1 MAIYHFSGTVVSRSQ
16 GRSSVAAAAYRSGT
30 ELRDE
35 RLDKAYDYTKKQD
48 IAFTEI
54 LLPKNAP
61 EFLRDR
67 NTLWNTV
74 ETSEK
79 RKDAQLAREFNMALP
94 RELTLEQQIELS
106 REFVTK
112 EFVSKGMC
120 ADLCIHNDK
129 MKDGQLQP
137 HAHVMLTMREVTEKG
152 FGKKAREWNSKEN
165 LLHWRESWAEITNQ
179 HLLMHG
185 HDMSIDHRTLEAQG
199 IDLEPQYKIGSKEAE
214 DRLIRLADHQRIA
227 RENGEKILENPDI
240 ALHAITHQQST
251 FTEQDLARFVNRHTV
266 DATQFQSVLAAVK
279 ASPELAMLGVDEVG
293 KQRFTTQTML
303 AIETAM
309 IQEVDVLSQRIGHV
323 VAADKTQAAMT
334 SKSLTDEQSLAF
346 QHLTQTGD
354 LKCVIG
360 FAGTGK
366 SYLLGAAR
374 EAWEAQ
380 GYTVL
385 GATLSGIAAQT
396 LSGSSGIES
405 RTLASRFHYWDKGE
419 QSLTNKTILV
429 IDEAG
434 MIGSRQMARV
444 LEHARTQGSKVILI
458 GDPEQLQAIEAG
470 AAFRAISERTGY
482 VELMDVRRQREGWQ
496 RDATREFATG
506 KTQAALARYDEHQ
519 HIHAFQTEAQC
530 QAGLI
535 SLWNDARITSPETT
549 QIILTYTRREVESL
563 NHMAREKRQVLG
575 ELGSEHIITTVRGE
589 KPLSL
594 NDRIYFL
601 KNDRQLGVMNG
612 TLGTIQAIDANVMTV
627 LLDDEGSRDQ
637 KRTVSFCLDAYN
649 HIDHGYAATIHKGQG
664 VTVDRSYILASKY
677 MDRHAT
683 YVAGTRHRDSVDIF
697 YSKETF
703 SSVRQ
708 LSNTLGREQ
717 RKDVAVDFS
726 ITTPELETDIALKAY
741 NKLATKRSSINH
753 EIVFKKQETPV
764 KDEFERLEAQEK
776 IRQQTQKARLAE
788 KFKSATGQTPAEAM
802 AKFKAEF
809 EAKHPELAQR
819 ARSSSSSVMQEA
831 IIVEKSFMKLYQS
844 VVDSPGQKSLHEPLI
859 KFVMG
864 TFKNEKVMDYF
875 AVHKPEVYE
884 KIDRLHDQF
893 KPREN
898 VRQKSIER
906 GGREI

>member
-1 MAIYHFSGTVVSRSQ
+1 MAIYHFSGTIVSRSQ
-16 GRSSVAAAAYRSGT
+16 GRSSVAAAAYRSAN
-30 ELRDE
+30 ELHDE
-35 RLDKAYDYTKKQD
+35 RLDKTYDYTKKQD
-48 IAFTEI
+48 VVHTEI

-74 ETSEK
+74 EASEK

-106 REFVTK
+106 REFVTR

-137 HAHVMLTMREVTEKG
+137 HAHVMLTMRELTENG
-152 FGKKAREWNSKEN
+152 FGPKVREWNSKEN
-165 LLHWRESWAEITNQ
+165 LLHWREAWADITNQ
-179 HLLMHG
+179 HLLIHG
-185 HDMSIDHRTLEAQG
+185 HDISIDHRTLVAQG

-214 DRLIRLADHQRIA
+214 DRLARLADHQRIA
-227 RENGEKILENPDI
+227 RENGEKLLENPDI

-266 DATQFQSVLAAVK
+266 DATQFQAVLSSVK
-279 ASPELAMLGVDEVG
+279 ASPELAFLGVDVAG
-293 KQRFTTQTML
+293 KYRFTTQTML
-303 AIETAM
+303 AIETTM
-309 IQEVDVLSQRIGHV
+309 MQEVDVLSQRVGHE
-323 VAADKTQAAMT
+323 VAADKTHAAMT

-346 QHLTQTGD
+346 QHLTNAGD
-354 LKCVIG
+354 LKCVVG

-405 RTLASRFHYWDKGE
+405 RTLASRFHYWNKGE
-419 QSLTNKTILV
+419 QPLTNRTILV

-444 LEHARTQGSKVILI
+444 LAHARAQSSKVVLI

-482 VELMDVRRQREGWQ
+482 IELMDVRRQREDWQ
-496 RDATREFATG
+496 CDATREFATG
-506 KTQAALARYDEHQ
+506 KTQNALARYDEHQ
-519 HIHAFQTEAQC
+519 HVHAFQTETQT
-530 QAGLI
+530 QEGLI

-549 QIILTYTRREVESL
+549 QIILAYTRREVENL
-563 NHMAREKRQVLG
+563 NCMARDKRQALG
-575 ELGSEHIITTVRGE
+575 ELGAEHIISTVRGE
-589 KPLSL
+589 RPLSL

-612 TLGTIQAIDANVMTV
+612 TLGTIQAIDNNIMAVR
-627 LLDDEGSRDQ
+627 LDEDTNSSRI
-637 KRTVSFCLDAYN
+637 RTVSFCLDEYN

-664 VTVDRSYILASKY
+664 VTVDRSYILASRY
-677 MDRHAT
+677 MDRHST
-683 YVAGTRHRDSVDIF
+683 YVAGTRHRESADIF
-697 YSKETF
+697 YNKEMF
-703 SSVRQ
+703 QSVRQ
-708 LSNTLGREQ
+708 LSDTLSRDQ
-717 RKDVAVDFS
+717 RKDISVDFS
-726 ITTPELETDIALKAY
+726 ITTPEIETNAALKAE
-741 NKLATKRSSINH
+741 NKLITQRNNNNH
-753 EIVFKKQETPV
+753 ALVLKKSETPV
-764 KDEFERLEAQEK
+764 KDEFGRLEAQEK
-776 IRQQTQKARLAE
+776 IRQQTQKAQLAE

-802 AKFKAEF
+802 AKFKTEF

-819 ARSSSSSVMQEA
+819 SRLGSPSVVQEA
-831 IIVEKSFMKLYQS
+831 ITAEKNFMKLYQA
-844 VVDSPGQKSLHEPLI
+844 VIDSPGQKSLHKPLV
-859 KFVMG
+859 KFVMD
-864 TFKNEKVMDYF
+864 TFKNETVMDYL
-875 AVHKPEVYE
+875 AVHKPKLYE
-884 KIDRLHDQF
+884 KIDMLHDKF
-893 KPREN
+893 KPLELA
-898 VRQKSIER
+898 RQKSLEL

>member
-16 GRSSVAAAAYRSGT
+16 GRSSVASAAYRSAS
-30 ELRDE
+30 ELHDE
-35 RLDKAYDYTKKQD
+35 RLDKTYDYTKKQD
-48 IAFTEI
+48 VVHTEI

-94 RELTLEQQIELS
+94 RELTIAQQIELS

-129 MKDGQLQP
+129 IKDGQLQP
-137 HAHVMLTMREVTEKG
+137 HAHVMLTMREVTENG
-152 FGKKAREWNSKEN
+152 FGKKERAWNSKEN
-165 LLHWRESWAEITNQ
+165 LLHWREAWADITNQ

-185 HDMSIDHRTLEAQG
+185 FDMSIDHRTLEAQG

-227 RENGEKILENPDI
+227 RENGEKILKNPDI

-266 DATQFQSVLAAVK
+266 DATQFQAVLAAVK
-279 ASPELAMLGVDEVG
+279 ASPELASLGMDEIG
-293 KQRFTTQTML
+293 KYRFTTQTML

-309 IQEVDVLSQRIGHV
+309 MQDVDVLSQRIGHV
-323 VAADKTQAAMT
+323 VAADKTQVAMT
-334 SKSLTDEQSLAF
+334 SKSLTDEQGLAF
-346 QHLTQTGD
+346 QHITNAGD
-354 LKCVIG
+354 LKCVVG

-374 EAWEAQ
+374 KAWEAE

-419 QSLTNKTILV
+419 QLLTNRCVLV

-444 LEHARTQGSKVILI
+444 LEHARTHRSKVVLI

-470 AAFRAISERTGY
+470 AAFRAISERTGH
-482 VELMDVRRQREGWQ
+482 VELMDIRRQREGWQ

-506 KTQAALARYDEHQ
+506 KTQEALERYDEHQ
-519 HIHAFQTEAQC
+519 HIHAFQTEAQT
-530 QAGLI
+530 QEGLI
-535 SLWNDARITSPETT
+535 SLWNDVRITSPETT
-549 QIILTYTRREVESL
+549 QIILAYTRREVENL
-563 NHMAREKRQVLG
+563 NCMARDKRQALG

-589 KPLSL
+589 RSLSL

-612 TLGTIQAIDANVMTV
+612 TLGTIQAIDANSMTV
-627 LLDDEGSRDQ
+627 RLDEDTGRGK
-637 KRTVSFCLDAYN
+637 KRTVSFCLDLYN
-649 HIDHGYAATIHKGQG
+649 HIEHGYAATIHKGPG
-664 VTVDRSYILASKY
+664 VTVDRSYILASRY

-683 YVAGTRHRDSVDIF
+683 YVAGTRHRESADIF

-703 SSVRQ
+703 SSIRK
-708 LSNTLGREQ
+708 LSDTLGREQ
-717 RKDVAVDFS
+717 RKEMAVDFP
-726 ITTPELETDIALKAY
+726 ITTLELETNTALKAD
-741 NKLATKRSSINH
+741 NKLIEPRNNNH
-753 EIVFKKQETPV
+753 EAAFKKQETPV
-764 KDEFERLEAQEK
+764 KDEFARLETQEK
-776 IRQQTQKARLAE
+776 IRQQTQKAQLAE

-809 EAKHPELAQR
+809 EARHPELAQR
-819 ARSSSSSVMQEA
+819 ARSGSSSVMQEA
-831 IIVEKSFMKLYQS
+831 IIAEKNFMKLYQS
-844 VVDSPGQKSLHEPLI
+844 IVDSPGQKSLHEPLI
-859 KFVMG
+859 KFVMN
-864 TFKNEKVMDYF
+864 TFKNEIVMDYF
-875 AVHKPEVYE
+875 AVHKPKLYE
-884 KIDRLHDQF
+884 KIDMLHDKF
-893 KPREN
+893 KPLDIA
-898 VRQKSIER
+898 RQKGIER
-906 GGREI
+906 GGRGI

>member
-16 GRSSVAAAAYRSGT
+16 GRSSVAAAAYRAAS
-30 ELRDE
+30 ELHDE
-35 RLDKAYDYTKKQD
+35 RLDKTYDYTKKQD
-48 IAFTEI
+48 VAHTEI

-74 ETSEK
+74 EASEK

-112 EFVSKGMC
+112 EFVEKGMI

-137 HAHVMLTMREVTEKG
+137 HAHVMLTMREVTENG

-165 LLHWRESWAEITNQ
+165 LLHWREAWADITNQ

-185 HDMSIDHRTLEAQG
+185 FDISIDHRTLEAQG

-266 DATQFQSVLAAVK
+266 DATQFQAVLASVK
-279 ASPELAMLGVDEVG
+279 ASPELASLGIDEVG

-309 IQEVDVLSQRIGHV
+309 IQEVDVLSQQMGHV

-346 QHLTQTGD
+346 QHLTQDGD
-354 LKCVIG
+354 LKCVVG

-419 QSLTNKTILV
+419 QSLTNRCVLV

-444 LEHARTQGSKVILI
+444 LEQARAHGSKVVLI

-482 VELMDVRRQREGWQ
+482 VELMDIRRQREGWQ

-506 KTQAALARYDEHQ
+506 KTQEALARYDEHQ
-519 HIHAFQTEAQC
+519 HVHAFQTEAQT
-530 QAGLI
+530 QEGLI

-549 QIILTYTRREVESL
+549 QIILAYTRREVENL
-563 NHMAREKRQVLG
+563 NCMARDKRQALG
-575 ELGSEHIITTVRGE
+575 ELGSEHIISTVRGE
-589 KPLSL
+589 RPLSL

-612 TLGTIQAIDANVMTV
+612 TLGTIQDIDKNTMTV
-627 LLDDEGSRDQ
+627 RLDEDTNSSQIRM
-637 KRTVSFCLDAYN
+637 VSFCLDEYN

-664 VTVDRSYILASKY
+664 VTVDRSYILASRY

-683 YVAGTRHRDSVDIF
+683 YVAGTRHRESADIF
-697 YSKETF
+697 YNKEVF
-703 SSVRQ
+703 PSIRG
-708 LSNTLGREQ
+708 LGDTLCREK
-717 RKDVAVDFS
+717 RKDVSVDFS
-726 ITTPELETDIALKAY
+726 ITTPELETNAALKAD
-741 NKLATKRSSINH
+741 NKLITERNSNNH
-753 EIVFKKQETPV
+753 GLVFKKPETPV
-764 KDEFERLEAQEK
+764 KDGFERLETQEK
-776 IRQQTQKARLAE
+776 IRQQTQKAQLAE

-809 EAKHPELAQR
+809 EAKHPDLAQR
-819 ARSSSSSVMQEA
+819 SRLGSAAVMQEA
-831 IIVEKSFMKLYQS
+831 IIAEKSFMKLYQS

-859 KFVMG
+859 KFVMN
-864 TFKNEKVMDYF
+864 TFKNEMVMDYF

>member
-35 RLDKAYDYTKKQD
+35 RLDKTYDYTKKQD
-48 IAFTEI
+48 VAHTEI

-61 EFLRDR
+61 ECLRDR

-74 ETSEK
+74 EASEK

-106 REFVTK
+106 REFVIK
-112 EFVSKGMC
+112 EFVEKGMC

-137 HAHVMLTMREVTEKG
+137 HAHVMLTMREVTENG
-152 FGKKAREWNSKEN
+152 FGQKAREWNSKEN
-165 LLHWRESWAEITNQ
+165 LLHWREAWAAITNQ

-185 HDMSIDHRTLEAQG
+185 FDMSIDHRTLEAQG
-199 IDLEPQYKIGSKEAE
+199 IDLEPQYKIGSKEAQ
-214 DRLIRLADHQRIA
+214 DRLVRLADHQRIA
-227 RENGEKILENPDI
+227 HENGNKILENPDI

-251 FTEQDLARFVNRHTV
+251 FTEHDLARFINRHTV
-266 DATQFQSVLAAVK
+266 DATQFQAVLAAVK
-279 ASPELAMLGVDEVG
+279 ASPELTTLGVDETG
-293 KQRFTTQTML
+293 KHRFTTQTML

-323 VAADKTQAAMT
+323 VAHDKTQAAMT

-346 QHLTQTGD
+346 QHLTNAGD
-354 LKCVIG
+354 LKCVVG

-419 QSLTNKTILV
+419 QSLTNRTVLV

-506 KTQAALARYDEHQ
+506 KTQAALARYYEHQ

-549 QIILTYTRREVESL
+549 QIILAYTRREVESL
-563 NHMAREKRQVLG
+563 NYMAREKRQVLG

-627 LLDDEGSRDQ
+627 LLDDDGSLDQ

-664 VTVDRSYILASKY
+664 VTVDRSYILASRY

-683 YVAGTRHRDSVDIF
+683 YVAGTRHRDSADIF

-703 SSVRQ
+703 SSVRK
-708 LSNTLGREQ
+708 LSDTLGREQ
-717 RKDVAVDFS
+717 RKDVSVDFS
-726 ITTPELETDIALKAY
+726 ITTLDLETDIALKAD
-741 NKLATKRSSINH
+741 NKLATQRSDSNR
-753 EIVFKKQETPV
+753 EIVFKKPETPV
-764 KDEFERLEAQEK
+764 KDEFERLETQEK
-776 IRQQTQKARLAE
+776 IRQQTQKAQLAK

-819 ARSSSSSVMQEA
+819 ARPGSISVMQEA
-831 IIVEKSFMKLYQS
+831 IIAEKSFMKLYQS

-875 AVHKPEVYE
+875 AVHNPKLYE
-884 KIDRLHDQF
+884 KIDMLHDKF
-893 KPREN
+893 KPQEILK
-898 VRQKSIER
+898 QKSIER